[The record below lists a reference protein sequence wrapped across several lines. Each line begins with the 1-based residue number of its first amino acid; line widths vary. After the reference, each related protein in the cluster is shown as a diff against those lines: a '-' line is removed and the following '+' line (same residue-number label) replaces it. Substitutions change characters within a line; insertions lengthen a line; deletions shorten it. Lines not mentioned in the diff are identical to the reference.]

1 MTKLEIIYDIKEKL
15 QVSTDESIFT
25 NEYLSHLIDVKRMLL
40 IKQTFSTVTKSIP
53 VACLSEICLDLEV
66 VDNIAGIASCDHILR
81 TKQIIP
87 TVINISGREDLIT
100 VRSIDNFTTGF
111 NATSMERFPFLGHN
125 KYLNSQIYTAIN
137 TDGRIYFYSKRIG
150 FMLMSKVIARG
161 IFESPAKA
169 NEMSCLSTC
178 DELENEYPL
187 EGYMVNDIVS
197 LIVKDLMVPLQIPN
211 DEKNDSTDDREEK

>member
-1 MTKLEIIYDIKEKL
+1 M
-15 QVSTDESIFT
+15 V
-25 NEYLSHLIDVKRMLL
+25 L
-40 IKQTFSTVTKSIP
+40 IKQTFSNITKTIP

-66 VDNIAGIASCDHILR
+66 VHAIKGSHLFGHVLR
-81 TKQIIP
+81 TKQVMP

-111 NATSMERFPFLGHN
+111 NSVAMERFPFLGHN
-125 KYLNSQIYTAIN
+125 KYLNNQIYTAIN
-137 TDGRIYFYSKRIG
+137 ADGRIYFYSKRVN
-150 FMLMSKVIARG
+150 FMMMSKVIARG
-161 IFESPAKA
+161 VFESPAKA

-178 DELENEYPL
+178 EELDNEYPL
-187 EGYMVNDIVS
+187 EGYMINDIVS